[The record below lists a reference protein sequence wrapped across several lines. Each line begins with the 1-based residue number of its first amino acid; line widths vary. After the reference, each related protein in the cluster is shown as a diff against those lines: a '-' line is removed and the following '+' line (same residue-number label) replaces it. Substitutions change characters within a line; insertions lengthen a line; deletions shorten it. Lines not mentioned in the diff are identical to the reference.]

1 MKAEEIR
8 NVAIIGAGFIGPGI
22 AQVFASK
29 NYNVRLMDIKT
40 EVLSQAIDSIRSN
53 LTTMAKKGL
62 GSESAIEKIIGR
74 IKPTANMEEV
84 ISDAHLVIEAVNE
97 NLELKQDIFQQLDRL
112 CPAEVILATNTSVMS
127 ITEIAAKSR
136 RRERIVGTHFWNPP
150 YILPL
155 VEVVK
160 GNYEVYADFI
170 YSDTRRDI
178 GIIDGP
184 YDIEIGGWSWEPVM
198 NVLYDSYRPAELLP
212 NGRPIPLPMPT
223 EAIAPI
229 TTNTAFLVVSIGSFG
244 DGMWEVYVDNQ
255 FVDRLTDWTDTYTVE
270 LDLGNHLLYAEFWDI
285 IDGLTKK
292 LGPVTQVLTNSGYE
306 WILN

>member
-1 MKAEEIR
+1 
-8 NVAIIGAGFIGPGI
+8 V
-22 AQVFASK
+22 
-29 NYNVRLMDIKT
+29 
-40 EVLSQAIDSIRSN
+40 
-53 LTTMAKKGL
+53 
-62 GSESAIEKIIGR
+62 
-74 IKPTANMEEV
+74 
-84 ISDAHLVIEAVNE
+84 
-97 NLELKQDIFQQLDRL
+97 
-112 CPAEVILATNTSVMS
+112 
-127 ITEIAAKSR
+127 
-136 RRERIVGTHFWNPP
+136 
-150 YILPL
+150 